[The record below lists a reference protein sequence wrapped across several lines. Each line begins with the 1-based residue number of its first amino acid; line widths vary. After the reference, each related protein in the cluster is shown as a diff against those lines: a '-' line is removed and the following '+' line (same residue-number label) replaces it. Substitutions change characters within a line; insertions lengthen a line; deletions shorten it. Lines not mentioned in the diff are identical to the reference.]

1 MGFTKDLWTRAEK
14 QPDDTI
20 RRVRNA
26 RWGNGK
32 RWLSV
37 WHDESGREQSQAFG
51 IKDAADKHWKAM
63 ETDRERGEYVD
74 PKAGRELM
82 RGVGK
87 RWLASRSVDP
97 SSVIRY
103 ESLWRLHVEP
113 AFGRRQVKAVKPSDI
128 QAFLATLGRTFGNST
143 AAGCYLILQG
153 CFELAIAD
161 GQIKRN
167 PARSPVV
174 TKPRAGL
181 GGKVQ
186 AWADETVWKVID
198 AHPDHLG
205 LMAVLMAAC
214 GLRIAEAMALSV
226 DDIDFDAQEVHVR
239 RQLKKLGEDHVF
251 GLPKSDLERD
261 VPLPEWAAASV
272 RVHTAHHRPRPC
284 TLPWEKIGGKPRTH
298 SLLFQ
303 WGDGSYVRYRSYS
316 EQVWKP
322 ALAGA
327 GVIPAP
333 ETDRRGRRRY
343 VTTRKEGPH
352 QLRHFYASV
361 MLAGGVSVKELA
373 QFLGHKDEAFTL
385 RVYTH
390 LLPSSHDRA
399 RQVMD
404 SRMFRPRAVADG
416 T

>member
-37 WHDESGREQSQAFG
+37 WHDESGREQSQAFS
-51 IKDAADKHWKAM
+51 IKDAADKHRKAM

-97 SSVIRY
+97 SPVIRY

-128 QAFLATLGRTFGNST
+128 QAFLAALGRTVGNST
-143 AAGCYLILQG
+143 TAGCYLILQG

-186 AWADETVWKVID
+186 VWADETVWKVID

-214 GLRIAEAMALSV
+214 GLRIAEAMALSI

-272 RVHTAHHRPRPC
+272 RVHTAHHRPWPC
-284 TLPWEKIGGKPRTH
+284 TLPWEKTGGKPRTH

-322 ALAGA
+322 ALASA

-343 VTTRKEGPH
+343 ATTRKEGPH

-390 LLPSSHDRA
+390 LLPSSRDRA

>member
-20 RRVRNA
+20 RRVRNP

-63 ETDRERGEYVD
+63 ETNRERGEYVD

-103 ESLWRLHVEP
+103 ESLGRLHVEP
-113 AFGRRQVKAVKPSDI
+113 VFGRRQVKAVKPSDI

-153 CFELAIAD
+153 CFELAMAD

-198 AHPDHLG
+198 ARPDHLG

-272 RVHTAHHRPRPC
+272 RVHGPSPAVAMHAAVGEDRRETAHAQPAVPVGRRQLCPVSLVQRAGVEACPGQCQGHPGAGDRPAEPQAVRDHPQGRAAPAPALLRQRDARWRGVGQGAGAVPRPQGRGVHAAGLHPPAAK
-284 TLPWEKIGGKPRTH
+284 LPRPG
-298 SLLFQ
+298 
-303 WGDGSYVRYRSYS
+303 
-316 EQVWKP
+316 P
-322 ALAGA
+322 AGYGFPHVPAAG
-327 GVIPAP
+327 
-333 ETDRRGRRRY
+333 RG
-343 VTTRKEGPH
+343 
-352 QLRHFYASV
+352 
-361 MLAGGVSVKELA
+361 
-373 QFLGHKDEAFTL
+373 
-385 RVYTH
+385 
-390 LLPSSHDRA
+390 
-399 RQVMD
+399 
-404 SRMFRPRAVADG
+404 
-416 T
+416 

>member
-272 RVHTAHHRPRPC
+272 RVHTAHHRPWPC

-322 ALAGA
+322 ALASA

-343 VTTRKEGPH
+343 ATTRKEGPH

>member
-113 AFGRRQVKAVKPSDI
+113 AFGRRQVRAVKPSDL

-214 GLRIAEAMALSV
+214 GLRIAETMALSV

-272 RVHTAHHRPRPC
+272 RVHTAHHRPWPC

-322 ALAGA
+322 ALASA

-343 VTTRKEGPH
+343 ATTRKEGPH